1 MSETTNSLT
10 LYPSINAYAAFIK
23 DKVLQSLSVVIIL
36 AENIAVDRI

>member
-1 MSETTNSLT
+1 MSETTNGLT
-10 LYPSINAYAAFIK
+10 LYPSINAYAFIK